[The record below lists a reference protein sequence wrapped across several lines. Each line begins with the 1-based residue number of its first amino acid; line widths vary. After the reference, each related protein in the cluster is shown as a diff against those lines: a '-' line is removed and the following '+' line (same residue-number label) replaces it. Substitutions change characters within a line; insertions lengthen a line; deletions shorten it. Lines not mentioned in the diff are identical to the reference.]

1 MQVFFNLKIKFFKG
15 HKMNLLEK
23 IKLKAKNKGLTLR
36 QVNEKAGLGTN
47 AIYRWKD
54 QTPNIESVKKVAD
67 VLGVSTD
74 YLLGKEEK
82 KNEHIDVSKILEA
95 DQLYLKN
102 TALSEEDRKRVQSVL
117 SALLNSEE
125 GQQRLRERGYK
136 G

>member
-47 AIYRWKD
+47 AIYRWKN

-74 YLLGKEEK
+74 YLLGKEDKKTADEK
-82 KNEHIDVSKILEA
+82 DLQRFLEDNMEHGMTYADHKLTDEEKERLKIA
-95 DQLYLKN
+95 MTQIFWKYHDKY
-102 TALSEEDRKRVQSVL
+102 
-117 SALLNSEE
+117 
-125 GQQRLRERGYK
+125 
-136 G
+136 

>member
-1 MQVFFNLKIKFFKG
+1 
-15 HKMNLLEK
+15 MNLLEK

-82 KNEHIDVSKILEA
+82 KNEHIDISKILEA

>member
-1 MQVFFNLKIKFFKG
+1 MTLIERIKKIAKSHG
-15 HKMNLLEK
+15 YTLLQ
-23 IKLKAKNKGLTLR
+23 LNDKAHLGKNVIYSWKNK
-36 QVNEKAGLGTN
+36 
-47 AIYRWKD
+47 
-54 QTPNIESVKKVAD
+54 TPSIDNLQKVAD

-74 YLLGKEEK
+74 YLLGKED
-82 KNEHIDVSKILEA
+82 KNKDHIDVSKILEA

>member
-1 MQVFFNLKIKFFKG
+1 MSSVFEKVK
-15 HKMNLLEK
+15 LE
-23 IKLKAKNKGLTLR
+23 AKKKGLSLLAL
-36 QVNEKAGLGTN
+36 NNKAGLGKS
-47 AIYRWKD
+47 AIYKWKT
-54 QTPNIESVKKVAD
+54 QTPSIENLQKVAD

-74 YLLGKEEK
+74 YLLGKEDK